1 MCDQCPKFENTKIAN
16 FKKQVSQKAKMTT
29 VPAKPNAPTY
39 ERLKLTMQTYRID
52 NKNLKKQTE
61 QFQEEISKSSLP
73 VSTVLNNDFVS
84 IISDADQS
92 KISPFMKLFWEE
104 QQKNFKTSSSG
115 VRYHPMIIRYCLS
128 LASKSVAIY
137 DDI

>member
-1 MCDQCPKFENTKIAN
+1 MI
-16 FKKQVSQKAKMTT
+16 T
-29 VPAKPNAPTY
+29 VPAKPNALTY

-104 QQKNFKTSSSG
+104 QQKYLKTSSSG

>member
-104 QQKNFKTSSSG
+104 QQKYLKTSSSG

>member
-104 QQKNFKTSSSG
+104 QQKHLKTSSSG